1 MPIYARF
8 LPMAPAPHRIALL
21 CLEPVVAFDLSTP
34 AEAFSLAWNEDG
46 PLYETTDMRRPRR
59 PRGDDHRLCDRSGGG
74 PQRRGESGHGP
85 RSRLPRSRA
94 AARTGCSMR
103 CAPPQ
108 PAARGWRRSAP
119 ARSPSPTLGLL
130 DGRRATTHWFA
141 APELARRFPEIEVDP
156 DALYV
161 EDGRVVTSAGLSA
174 GIDLCLHLI
183 RSDHG
188 ERIGSQVARV
198 MVAAPHRDGG
208 QAQFIQRPLPP
219 VLAGDSLE
227 PVRRWALDHLAEPL
241 DVATLA
247 ASRRREP
254 AHVRPP
260 LRRRDRHHAA
270 QVAARP
276 ARPRGPPPARAHRP
290 PGRARRL
297 EGGVRLSAVAARA
310 LPPRHGDNADGV
322 PADVRDGAPLGA
334 RPRARQ
340 VAALTADFVALA
352 EEQRP
357 DKSSDQA
364 KKREGNDEAG
374 HEQATVALVLALSSG
389 GNGDRKDGD
398 RGSDERCGSGE

>member
-1 MPIYARF
+1 
-8 LPMAPAPHRIALL
+8 MAHRIALL

-46 PLYETTDMRRPRR
+46 PLYETTTCAVHAGPVATTSGFAIEAVADLSAVEKADTVLVPGY
-59 PRGDDHRLCDRSGGG
+59 RGLEPPPAQALDAL
-74 PQRRGESGHGP
+74 
-85 RSRLPRSRA
+85 RA
-94 AARTGCSMR
+94 AA
-103 CAPPQ
+103 
-108 PAARGWRRSAP
+108 ARG
-119 ARSPSPTLGLL
+119 ARVASICTGAFALAHAGLL

-227 PVRRWALDHLAEPL
+227 PVRRWALDHLGEPL

-247 ASRRREP
+247 DHAGVSPRTFARRFVAETGTT
-254 AHVRPP
+254 P
-260 LRRRDRHHAA
+260 LKWLHA
-270 QVAARP
+270 QRVLE
-276 ARPRGPPPARAHRP
+276 
-290 PGRARRL
+290 ARRL
-297 EGGVRLSAVAARA
+297 LEHTDLPVEHVA
-310 LPPRHGDNADGV
+310 
-322 PADVRDGAPLGA
+322 
-334 RPRARQ
+334 
-340 VAALTADFVALA
+340 
-352 EEQRP
+352 
-357 DKSSDQA
+357 S
-364 KKREGNDEAG
+364 EAG
-374 HEQATVALVLALSSG
+374 FGSAPSLREHFRRATATTPTAY
-389 GNGDRKDGD
+389 R
-398 RGSDERCGSGE
+398 RTFATARR